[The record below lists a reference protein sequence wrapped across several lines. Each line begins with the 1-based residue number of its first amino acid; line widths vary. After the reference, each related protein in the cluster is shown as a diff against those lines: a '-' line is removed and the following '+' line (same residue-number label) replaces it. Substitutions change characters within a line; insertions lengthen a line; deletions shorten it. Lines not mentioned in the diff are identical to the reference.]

1 MNVMGGQLT
10 VITSTDPTKTGVSG
24 LVVMETAKTIVM
36 DAGGHRL
43 RVEKQ
48 GAAFILPG
56 SKNVLL
62 GDELLGRPEERLG
75 RGRR

>member
-1 MNVMGGQLT
+1 MNVMGKKLR
-10 VITSTDPTKTGVSG
+10 VFTSPDPTKSGVSG

-36 DAGGHRL
+36 ETGDLRL

-48 GAAFILPG
+48 GTAFLVSG
-56 SKNVLL
+56 SKEVIF
-62 GDELLGRPEERLG
+62 GEELIGRPEERLG

>member
-1 MNVMGGQLT
+1 MNVMGRQVT

-36 DAGGHRL
+36 STGDARL

-48 GAAFILPG
+48 GTAFLLPG
-56 SKNVLL
+56 SKNVVL

>member
-1 MNVMGGQLT
+1 MNVMGRQLT

-36 DAGGHRL
+36 DTGDLRL

-48 GAAFILPG
+48 GTAFLLPG
-56 SKNVLL
+56 SKNIVL